1 VRVEI
6 TVSPSSRKFFL
17 YIKNGGIHADL
28 KNTPENNKANLE
40 LIKELKRATGA
51 EVRIVSGLKS
61 KRKVVEIYLD
71 ELHWNIFVN
80 GLDGSD

>member
-1 VRVEI
+1 MRVEI
-6 TVSPSSRKFFL
+6 TVSPSSRKFL
-17 YIKNGGIHADL
+17 VYIKNGVVRANL
-28 KNTPENNKANLE
+28 RSPPEDNKANLE

-51 EVRIVSGLKS
+51 DVQIVSGLKS